1 MARTPGLHPAGEEI
15 RRRRQRQGITIS
27 NFAKRVFVSESHLGN
42 IERGRMKASV
52 ETLARIALAL
62 GCPLDDLIDSSRP
75 VSPRPPAGP
84 QPPRPPRTD
93 ERVSA

>member
-1 MARTPGLHPAGEEI
+1 MARTPGLQPAGAVI
-15 RRRRQRQGITIS
+15 RDRRQRQGITIGE
-27 NFAKRVFVSESHLGN
+27 FAQRVFVSESHLGN

-62 GCPLDDLIDSSRP
+62 GCSLDELIDSSRP

-84 QPPRPPRTD
+84 RPPRPPRTN